1 MQETCEKKKDLN
13 LHVRRTTLD
22 TCHGLTMGSRP
33 ATSPGP
39 GPKPPIFFPAK
50 LNDHRLE
57 CRKKGRG
64 GEIFGCFLA

>member
-1 MQETCEKKKDLN
+1 MYHMQETCEKKYLN
-13 LHVRRTTLD
+13 LHVRRTTPWAD
-22 TCHGLTMGSRP
+22 HGFKTCNIS
-33 ATSPGP
+33 GP
-39 GPKPPIFFPAK
+39 GPKPPSFFPAK